1 MPRYRYQCEKCED
14 ISTIF
19 HLIGEQIEL
28 GCGVCEATGSLN
40 KLLNT
45 TTIKKD
51 SKYLEQEQKTGDLT
65 KQFIEENREIL
76 KNQKK
81 EIRER

>member
-1 MPRYRYQCEKCED
+1 
-14 ISTIF
+14 
-19 HLIGEQIEL
+19 
-28 GCGVCEATGSLN
+28 
-40 KLLNT
+40 LNT
-45 TTIKKD
+45 TIIKKD